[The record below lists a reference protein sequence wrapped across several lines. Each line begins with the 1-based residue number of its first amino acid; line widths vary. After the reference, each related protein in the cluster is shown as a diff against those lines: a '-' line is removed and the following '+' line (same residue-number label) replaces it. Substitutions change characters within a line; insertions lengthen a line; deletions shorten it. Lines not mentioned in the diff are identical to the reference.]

1 MAFTEASHA
10 EEWLKEFQYDPATV
24 AADGYR
30 QMLFREW
37 WHKIGPTVTPEERVP
52 MMMRWH
58 EEGARARGKDGF
70 LQPNDIGWIGD
81 AVMTDVF
88 SPFFDVVTKAK

>member
-1 MAFTEASHA
+1 MAFTTASHA
-10 EEWLKEFQYDPATV
+10 EEWFKEFLYDPAAV

-37 WHKIGPTVTPEERVP
+37 WRKIGPTVTPEERVQ
-52 MMMRWH
+52 MMRWH
-58 EEGARARGKDGF
+58 EEGACARDKDGF
-70 LQPNDIGWIGD
+70 LQPDNIGWIED

-88 SPFFDVVTKAK
+88 PPFFDVVAKAR